1 MEIHN
6 MRRRE
11 LLLRHDR
18 VSSPRSPASTTCR
31 VRVRNLA
38 SLVLHA
44 GFAAC
49 FVLQVWDQVHRF
61 LSREMVTVARDLVD
75 QDLRFCKQIQE
86 VMHNGNLFLYIGF
99 PWSPCAL
106 CRVSMSMPVGSHDL
120 RTVSYMAAT

>member
-1 MEIHN
+1 MEKHSL
-6 MRRRE
+6 RRRQ
-11 LLLRHDR
+11 LLLKHDR

-44 GFAAC
+44 GFSAC

-75 QDLRFCKQIQE
+75 QDLRFLKQSQE
-86 VMHNGNLFLYIGF
+86 VMSNEN
-99 PWSPCAL
+99 
-106 CRVSMSMPVGSHDL
+106 
-120 RTVSYMAAT
+120 